1 VSDDP
6 RQGIKLLID
15 EDLSPWVAGRL
26 CVERLIDAVHVRD
39 RGVLGSSDREVLS
52 LAFSE
57 DRILVTANVGDFER
71 LARAQDV
78 HGGIVAILH
87 GGLRRAEQLEVMLLA
102 VDALAAEFR
111 AGRDL
116 INRVLRITA
125 TGATEFLDLPK
136 PKP

>member
-1 VSDDP
+1 
-6 RQGIKLLID
+6 
-15 EDLSPWVAGRL
+15 
-26 CVERLIDAVHVRD
+26 
-39 RGVLGSSDREVLS
+39 
-52 LAFSE
+52 
-57 DRILVTANVGDFER
+57 
-71 LARAQDV
+71 
-78 HGGIVAILH
+78 
-87 GGLRRAEQLEVMLLA
+87 MLLA